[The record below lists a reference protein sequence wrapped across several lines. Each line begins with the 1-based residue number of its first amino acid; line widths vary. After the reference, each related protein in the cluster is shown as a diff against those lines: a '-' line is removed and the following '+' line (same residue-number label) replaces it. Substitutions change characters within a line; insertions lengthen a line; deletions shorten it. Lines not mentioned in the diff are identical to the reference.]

1 MVPKW
6 FSPISKGA
14 CTSFLKKV
22 NDCQDYIISAQC
34 RAVSGMALP
43 VLALVELV
51 LVPVL
56 VLRSEFQ
63 RDLLRFYVAAAGD

>member
-1 MVPKW
+1 
-6 FSPISKGA
+6 
-14 CTSFLKKV
+14 
-22 NDCQDYIISAQC
+22 
-34 RAVSGMALP
+34 MALP